1 VSQHLV
7 RRSRRVQIA
16 YEQTGTGPTVAL
28 VQGLGLPG
36 RMWLGLPGG
45 LARSGF
51 RVLVPDNRGTGRSS
65 VPFPP
70 YRMSQLADDLEAVL
84 SDACAPGERALVV
97 GISLGGMIAQHLA
110 LRHPGRVAGL
120 VLAATSPGPP
130 HGRPPPVGFLEELGR
145 SLQGDREAQGGIRRR
160 LFHARTI
167 ARVPDLF
174 ERWDREV
181 LTQPCTLR
189 GFLGQLAAAS
199 LHSTGHRLHRV
210 LCPVEVVTGDSDG
223 IIPPEN
229 SEVLARLLPDARLTV
244 LAEAGHAF
252 PFDAPAALPRL
263 VRRLHE
269 RARAQGLMT

>member
-1 VSQHLV
+1 MSQHLV
-7 RRSRRVQIA
+7 RRSRRVQLA
-16 YEQTGTGPTVAL
+16 YERLGAGPTVAL

-51 RVLVPDNRGTGRSS
+51 QVVVPDNRGTGRSS

-70 YRMSQLADDLEAVL
+70 YWMRELADDLEAVL
-84 SDACAPGERALVV
+84 ADACGDERVLVV

-110 LRHPGRVAGL
+110 LRHPRRVAGL

-130 HGRPPPVGFLEELGR
+130 HGVPPPVEFLAELSR
-145 SLQGDREAQGGIRRR
+145 SVRGDAQAQGALRRR
-160 LFHARTI
+160 LFHAQTI

-174 ERWDREV
+174 ARWDREV
-181 LTQPCTLR
+181 MVQPCTLR

-199 LHSTGHRLHRV
+199 LHSTGHRLHRI

-223 IIPPEN
+223 IIPPQN
-229 SEVLARLLPDARLTV
+229 SEVLARLLPDAKLTV
-244 LAEAGHAF
+244 LEHAGHAF

-263 VRRLHE
+263 IRRL
-269 RARAQGLMT
+269 RARVQGSTR